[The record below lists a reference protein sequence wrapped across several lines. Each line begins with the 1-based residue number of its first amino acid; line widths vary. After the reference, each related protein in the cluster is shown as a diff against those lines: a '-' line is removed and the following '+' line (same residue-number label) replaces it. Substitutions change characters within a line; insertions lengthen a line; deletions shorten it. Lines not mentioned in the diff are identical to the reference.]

1 MKQFLRRTFLLLIT
15 MSASLL
21 VGQQTPPASP
31 DAIDIQTA
39 HGTSAETQTKMLL
52 QSLIRK
58 YDLAKYTF
66 TDKVIIE
73 QGAMNHS
80 FPVITLNVRFRDLP
94 DNLLSSYVHE
104 QIHWYLRDHN
114 DARVA
119 AIDELEQKY
128 PNAPTQ
134 YPEGGGSKEST
145 YGHLITCYLEMR
157 ADRQLIGE
165 KRTKRVIEQTPWY
178 SWVWKT
184 VVNDEPTIAAVVKE
198 QHLEMP

>member
-1 MKQFLRRTFLLLIT
+1 MKKILCETFLLLVT
-15 MSASLL
+15 MSVSPL
-21 VGQQTPPASP
+21 VGQQRAAAS
-31 DAIDIQTA
+31 ANTIDIQTA

-58 YDLAKYTF
+58 YDLSKYTF
-66 TDKVIIE
+66 TDKVVIE

-114 DARVA
+114 EARLA

-128 PNAPTQ
+128 PNAPTE
-134 YPEGGGSKEST
+134 YPAGGGSKEST
-145 YGHLITCYLEMR
+145 YGHLITCYLEMQ

-178 SWVWKT
+178 SWIWKT
-184 VVNDEPTIAAVVKE
+184 VVNDEPAIAAVVKE
-198 QHLEMP
+198 QHLEMQ